1 MDQEH
6 ESKKEDFLLR
16 EQNFSSREKRTFRL
30 EKKKFSS
37 SRRRKEVGE
46 ESNTQEIGRDERS
59 ELTW

>member
-16 EQNFSSREKRTFRL
+16 AELSSREKKELYFQR
-30 EKKKFSS
+30 KKFSS
-37 SRRRKEVGE
+37 SRRREEVGE
-46 ESNTQEIGRDERS
+46 ESNTQEIGDERS